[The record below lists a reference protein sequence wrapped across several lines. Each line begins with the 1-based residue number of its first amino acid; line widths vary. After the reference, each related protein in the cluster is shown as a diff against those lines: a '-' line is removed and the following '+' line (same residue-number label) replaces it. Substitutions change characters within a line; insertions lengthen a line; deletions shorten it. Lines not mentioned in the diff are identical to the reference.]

1 MYLCKHCGNF
11 KEFIENYT
19 DSVRVF
25 ISDEWDF
32 CHSESDP
39 QLLEVVC
46 CSCKNSS
53 EDWIIYNST
62 TNEKLTIL

>member
-1 MYLCKHCGNF
+1 MYKCKTCGNK

-39 QLLEVVC
+39 QLIEIACVIC
-46 CSCKNSS
+46 NEST
-53 EDWIIYNST
+53 EDKAIECDGELIN
-62 TNEKLTIL
+62 L

>member
-1 MYLCKHCGNF
+1 MYECKTCKNK

-19 DSVRVF
+19 DSVRVY

-39 QLLEVVC
+39 QLCEVAC
-46 CSCKNSS
+46 PFCNSS
-53 EDWIIYNST
+53 TEDRAITCEWEDLII
-62 TNEKLTIL
+62 I